1 VPSSSG
7 AVPAAVA
14 FIGVIALSIA
24 NGGYFPT
31 EWGWASLGFLLVA
44 LTALILR
51 GGLRLTRAS
60 AALLLGLLLFA
71 GWTALSVLWAPTP
84 ALPLLET
91 QRVFVYVAAVAAF
104 LAVESRDGVEG
115 GFAAGT
121 TAAAVAIA
129 CAALVGHLFPER
141 ATYDPAASY
150 RLAGRLGYSNALGIL
165 LTIGLLLALGYVG
178 HSKSA
183 SVRAISGAS
192 VVLLATSLYLTFSR
206 GALLA
211 FAAGSI
217 VLVALEPR
225 RLAVGVRVAPT
236 AAAALLAVWLASRQ
250 AALTNEGYPFED
262 VARAGHRLA
271 VVLGLLALFGAAAG
285 ALSRRPRVAPHR
297 ERAFA
302 VALAL
307 VGTLLVV
314 VAAIQVG
321 KSVSTFDRQPP
332 STGGDLNRRL
342 LSVSSDWRSDYWR
355 VAWREAQDHPLLGG
369 GAGSWQRTWLRH
381 RPSDITV
388 RNAHNL
394 YLETLAELGPVGLL
408 LLVAALGAPL
418 AAVQSARR
426 RPLGAAA
433 AAAYA
438 AFLVHVGVDWDWQ
451 ITAVGVAALA
461 CAVTVARSGREL
473 EVGTRGRVV
482 AGVALVPLVT
492 LAVCAQIGNS
502 AAAASASAADRLD
515 LRTARAEARKAIRWQ
530 PWSAE
535 PWRLLAQA
543 QLTAGDV
550 EAARA
555 SLRRALRRDP
565 ENWELWY
572 DLAAANDGRA
582 RRAALDRAARFN
594 PLAAEI
600 AALREA

>member
-1 VPSSSG
+1 VASSSA

-14 FIGVIALSIA
+14 FIGVVVLSVA

-44 LTALILR
+44 LTAVILR
-51 GGLRLTRAS
+51 ARLRLTRAS
-60 AALLLGLLLFA
+60 AVLLLGLVVFA

-91 QRVFVYVAAVAAF
+91 QRVFVYAAAAAAF
-104 LAVESRDGVEG
+104 IAIESRDGAEG

-121 TAAAVAIA
+121 TAAVVAIA
-129 CAALVGHLFPER
+129 GEALVGHLFPDR
-141 ATYDPAASY
+141 ATYDPQASY

-165 LTIGLLLALGYVG
+165 LAIGLLLALGYVA
-178 HSKSA
+178 HSNLA
-183 SVRAISGAS
+183 RVRAISGAAA
-192 VVLLATSLYLTFSR
+192 VLLATSLYLTFSR

-211 FAAGSI
+211 FAVGSI

-236 AAAALLAVWLASRQ
+236 AAAALLGVWIASRQ
-250 AALTNEGYPFED
+250 AALTNEGYPFGD
-262 VARAGHRLA
+262 VAQAGHRLA
-271 VVLGLLALFGAAAG
+271 FVLVVLALAG
-285 ALSRRPRVAPHR
+285 ALAAAFSRSPRVDPRR
-297 ERAFA
+297 ERTFGL
-302 VALAL
+302 ALAL
-307 VGTLLVV
+307 VGTVLIA

-321 KSVSTFDRQPP
+321 KSVGSFDSRPP

-355 VAWREAQDHPLLGG
+355 VAWGEAQDHPLLGG
-369 GAGSWQRTWLRH
+369 GAGSWQRAWQLH
-381 RPSDITV
+381 RPADITV

-418 AAVQSARR
+418 AATRSARGS
-426 RPLGAAA
+426 PLGAAA
-433 AAAYA
+433 AAAYV

-461 CAVTVARSGREL
+461 CAVTLARSDREL
-473 EVGTRGRVV
+473 EVGPRGRVA
-482 AGVALVPLVT
+482 AGVTLLALVA
-492 LAVCAQIGNS
+492 LAICAQIGNS
-502 AAAASASAADRLD
+502 AAASSSSAAERLD
-515 LRTARAEARKAIRWQ
+515 LRTARADAHRAMRWQ

-543 QLTAGDV
+543 QLAAGEV

-555 SLRRALRRDP
+555 SLRRAVRRDP

-572 DLAAANDGRA
+572 ELAAASDGRA
-582 RRAALDRAARFN
+582 RRTALERAARLN
-594 PLAAEI
+594 PLAPEI
-600 AALREA
+600 AELREA